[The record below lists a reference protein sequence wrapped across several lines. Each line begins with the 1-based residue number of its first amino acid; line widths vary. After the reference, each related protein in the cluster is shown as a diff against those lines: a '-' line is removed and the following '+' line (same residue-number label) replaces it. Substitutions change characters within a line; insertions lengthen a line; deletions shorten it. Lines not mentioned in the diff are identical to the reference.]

1 MLAENL
7 ILLKIKL
14 VAFFESS
21 HSEVL
26 LEIAVSK
33 KQVEFLKNNEVIINP
48 FHIYFEGQYEE
59 HLAFLV
65 EHVIMAAYETRASY
79 DCIRQIKKILFL

>member
-1 MLAENL
+1 MLTENL

-33 KQVEFLKNNEVIINP
+33 KQVEFLKNNKVIINP
-48 FHIYFEGQYEE
+48 FHIYFEEQYEE

-65 EHVIMAAYETRASY
+65 EHVMMAAYETRAS
-79 DCIRQIKKILFL
+79 

>member
-7 ILLKIKL
+7 ILLKIKP

-21 HSEVL
+21 DSEVL

-33 KQVEFLKNNEVIINP
+33 KQEEFLKNNKVIINP
-48 FHIYFEGQYEE
+48 FHIYFEEQYEE
-59 HLAFLV
+59 HLDFLV
-65 EHVIMAAYETRASY
+65 EHVMTAAYETRAS
-79 DCIRQIKKILFL
+79 